1 MARRY
6 TTRELVARAEK
17 KGIKI
22 TFKERKD
29 GGIRVTAINGV
40 KYKDSKGNT
49 QLRKLMKAPLSRRR
63 KRQLQAV
70 RPRLPANIQSLV
82 RRIKKGRFGRPGKK
96 TNVGNK
102 IKVGFRE
109 VRKALKREGLSQVE
123 AYLKDVLWRQ
133 QELISPVRL
142 DNIIAL
148 TKSDI
153 RVFID
158 KGVPEDYFAAL
169 LAKLDR
175 IRRVGLLNDWSS
187 NNDMWYNFHELSMK
201 YRRGD
206 PLDEVSTA
214 ADLVIDEFT
223 AWEPK
228 KK

>member
-17 KGIKI
+17 KGIQI

-49 QLRKLMKAPLSRRR
+49 QLRKLMNAPLSRRR

-82 RRIKKGRFGRPGKK
+82 RRINKGIHGKK
-96 TNVGNK
+96 TNSIGNK

-109 VRKALKREGLSQVE
+109 VREALKREGLSKVE
-123 AYLKDVLWRQ
+123 DYLKDVLWRQ

-158 KGVPEDYFAAL
+158 KGVPEDYFTAL

-206 PLDEVSTA
+206 RMDEVSTA